1 MSALGYCPII
11 WMFCGKSFNDGM
23 EKVQKMSLRIIYNDF
38 ESNFDTLLNKGGHL
52 KLHEINKRRL
62 LVEVY
67 KCLNQTN
74 PVFLNDLFTKKYVRF
89 NLRSIQLLKINTP
102 STLTYGLKSL
112 VYRGSRMWNDL
123 DNNIKIAENLNKFKS
138 LLKKQG
144 VIKCTCHIC
153 E

>member
-1 MSALGYCPII
+1 
-11 WMFCGKSFNDGM
+11 M
-23 EKVQKMSLRIIYNDF
+23 EKVQKMSLRIIYNGF
-38 ESNFDTLLNKGGHL
+38 ESNFDTLLNKGGNL

-62 LVEVY
+62 LVEMY

-74 PVFLNDLFTKKYVRF
+74 SVFLSDLFTKKYVRF

-123 DNNIKIAENLNKFKS
+123 DNN
-138 LLKKQG
+138 
-144 VIKCTCHIC
+144 T
-153 E
+153 